1 MSLPRCYNQQT
12 QYNYSIF
19 TQNNNRHSVG
29 RGLPYIQTVKMRRT
43 MKDIQMNIKA
53 MEEKKNLKSK
63 PVFTFSETKHTYNQ
77 IGKSTAPLIDTNLY

>member
-1 MSLPRCYNQQT
+1 
-12 QYNYSIF
+12 
-19 TQNNNRHSVG
+19 
-29 RGLPYIQTVKMRRT
+29 